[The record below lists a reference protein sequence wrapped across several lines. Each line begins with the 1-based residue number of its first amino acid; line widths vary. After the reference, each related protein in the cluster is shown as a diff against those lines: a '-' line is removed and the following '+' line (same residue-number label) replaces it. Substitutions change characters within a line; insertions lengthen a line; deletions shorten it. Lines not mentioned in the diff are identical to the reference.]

1 MAPRSRP
8 PRDAAATRSMA
19 RRRRRRRALAALALT
34 GALIAGTAYGAWR
47 YIDENEYLLDEHC
60 EAVVAGRLSA

>member
-1 MAPRSRP
+1 
-8 PRDAAATRSMA
+8 MA